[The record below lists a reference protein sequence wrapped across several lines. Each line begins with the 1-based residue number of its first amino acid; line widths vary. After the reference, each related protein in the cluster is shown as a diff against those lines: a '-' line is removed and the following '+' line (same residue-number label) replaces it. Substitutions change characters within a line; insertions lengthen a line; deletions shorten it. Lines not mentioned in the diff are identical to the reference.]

1 MTSNDHATRGA
12 ELDRPLRFS
21 LDLLAISSS
30 CPVLASF
37 KLDLPSIFVEPVV
50 EHEACE
56 SCWQQKWSGLAN
68 MTCMFFSLR
77 LLLQLLR
84 ALPRWHFPARDRPLR
99 FSLDL
104 LAISSSCPVLASFK
118 LDLPSIFVEPVVEH
132 EACESCWQQK
142 WSGLANM
149 FKVFITVTCRSF
161 SGQPG
166 QTCMCFFFT
175 WHVCHSGMPF
185 IFETAMPNLHVV
197 FPLHGMYAT
206 VTCHSFSR

>member
-142 WSGLANM
+142 WSGLAN
-149 FKVFITVTCRSF
+149 IYIYILRILS
-161 SGQPG
+161 
-166 QTCMCFFFT
+166 
-175 WHVCHSGMPF
+175 H
-185 IFETAMPNLHVV
+185 
-197 FPLHGMYAT
+197 
-206 VTCHSFSR
+206 